1 MLLNKNIFT
10 MNNVFENKLS
20 MYQKVQAF
28 LTLHTTDTASI
39 AAVAT
44 LKTEFDLLVTK
55 ILSSAG
61 VSSID
66 ITGYAVLKNNKRIE
80 TTKAL
85 LKVSTA
91 YTAWARMNNKPQE
104 AEKTDYTPAM
114 LNSMR
119 DNDFYTYSQ
128 QVHLLVSGTPIATF
142 TPFGLVVA
150 DVTSLNTKNTE
161 FLALIQEP
169 RLRIGER
176 SAEFSNLERLFEQ
189 ADELLKLKLDNVM
202 PIFQVNNPT
211 LYAAYTNARGID
223 DTGAV
228 TAADYSG
235 TVAISTISTIAIIPY
250 MASRTFYIKNTGST
264 SFIFGLS
271 TNTSTLEGTPASINP
286 GSEIQRLSSN
296 LGSSGDNILINNTDT
311 TLGASYEIRIIE

>member
-1 MLLNKNIFT
+1 

-20 MYQKVQAF
+20 MYQKIQAF
-28 LTLHTTDTASI
+28 LTLHTTDTSSI

-44 LKTEFDLLVTK
+44 LKTEFDLLVGK

-61 VSSID
+61 LSSID
-66 ITGYAVLKNNKRIE
+66 ITGYTVLKNNKRIE
-80 TTKAL
+80 VTKAL

-91 YTAWARMNNKPQE
+91 YTAWARMNSKPQE
-104 AEKTDYTPAM
+104 AEKTDLTPAM

-128 QVHLLVSGTPIATF
+128 QVHLIATSVPIATL
-142 TPFGLVVA
+142 TPFGILAA
-150 DVTSLNTKNTE
+150 DLSSLSTKNGE

-189 ADELLKLKLDNVM
+189 TDELLKLKLDNVM

-223 DTGAV
+223 DTGAIV
-228 TAADYSG
+228 AADYEGS
-235 TVAISTISTIAIIPY
+235 VPISTIQLIATIPY
-250 MASRTFYIKNTGST
+250 LISRTFYIKNTGST
-264 SFIFGLS
+264 AFTFGIS
-271 TNTSTLEGTPASINP
+271 TNTTSLEGTPVSVAP
-286 GSEIQRLSSN
+286 GSEVQRLSSN
-296 LGSSGDNILINNTDT
+296 LGATGDNILINNTESSM
-311 TLGASYEIRIIE
+311 GASYEIRIIE